1 MGSDNRKT
9 NGKRSGWWRAISNP
23 NSIFTFIFN
32 LCRAKARRHQDRR
45 SAHTPQQVKVIAG
58 PDRELTLG
66 TISFSEHFIHGLQRT
81 ILNLNRTVIIHLDTV
96 QENRTV
102 LVKLVT
108 DQENPTVLKFLGT
121 TIDGAQN
128 PVT

>member
-1 MGSDNRKT
+1 
-9 NGKRSGWWRAISNP
+9 
-23 NSIFTFIFN
+23 
-32 LCRAKARRHQDRR
+32 
-45 SAHTPQQVKVIAG
+45 
-58 PDRELTLG
+58 
-66 TISFSEHFIHGLQRT
+66 
-81 ILNLNRTVIIHLDTV
+81 LNLNRTVIIYLDTV